1 MGFLLRK
8 EQPEFQ
14 LAVDDGAGARSQLCC
29 GT

>member
-14 LAVDDGAGARSQLCC
+14 LTADDGAGARSQLCC